1 MTTGG
6 LEALVEARIE
16 RAIARGE
23 LNDLPGQGSPL
34 ALDEETCVAPELRL
48 AFRILKTA
56 GFVPEGSRAAAGNH
70 VSRDAD

>member
-48 AFRILKTA
+48 AFRILKKRGIRA
-56 GFVPEGSRAAAGNH
+56 RGKSSCGGKSR
-70 VSRDAD
+70 VSGR

>member
-23 LNDLPGQGSPL
+23 LNDLPGQSSPL
-34 ALDEETCVAPELRL
+34 ALDEETCVVPELSR
-48 AFRILKTA
+48 T
-56 GFVPEGSRAAAGNH
+56 GS
-70 VSRDAD
+70 